1 MAVTYG
7 FYNSL
12 NHDRTYDAIQMSS
25 IFDGIIKDGIFE
37 AIGDQLEVSANSGMI
52 ITVGTGRAWFD
63 HTWTLNDSLLPL
75 EVEEAEIVLDRIDSV
90 ILEVNADIMTRAN
103 SIYILKG
110 SASSSPVHPS
120 LINTEDIHQYRLAD
134 ITVGAGVTEITQA
147 NITNYIG
154 TSDTPFITGVL
165 ETMDVDMLVAQ
176 WQDEYRQMTAA
187 DHQAYTSSLNA
198 DHTAYENQ
206 RMADDASFDA
216 WFQNKMNEVLAWYQ
230 NLQVTIDQNVAVKL
244 QNEIGTLSL
253 LQTQTKTN
261 LVAAI
266 NELVTNSYPCFIR
279 ATCAEDFAGNR
290 IELSYNGQVVDS
302 KIVPSVAPY
311 IVEFAVKETGLY
323 TVTETV
329 NQISAQ
335 VTVTNYTIYNVGLYL
350 GSIVV
355 TVDEAFIGRLITCSD
370 GHTTK
375 TWTADGLTHTF
386 SVGLGTW
393 TIKGVTASGVERT
406 ATVNVTEYT
415 QYTAAL
421 YLGAINLTCDE
432 DFIGHNITCS
442 DGNDTITWMCTGTTH
457 TFSVGL
463 GTWTISST
471 IDGNTFTTEVTVT
484 EYTEY
489 DAELHTN
496 IELNLTVYS
505 AAADT
510 VYYYEDNNTSTT
522 PITLCTTNNS
532 GEGSGTIV
540 IPGNGNK
547 TITFYSTI
555 AKDTTSGT
563 NIYSKSVN
571 LTNGTTELK
580 VMPEGAV
587 YWYGWKLVEPHKS
600 GQGGTS
606 ASGGFNT
613 NEMYTACAVDP
624 NTSDASYYFDFT
636 LPNGFKEPFTTIKAI
651 GRSTTTSWNSP
662 NGSCKKTNSSGLGAY
677 NIGTFTVSGSN
688 YSLISSSTEGWDPN
702 HPNNVT
708 FAGTD
713 NNKDQSANTR
723 YAYCKAIWLE

>member
-75 EVEEAEIVLDRIDSV
+75 TVEEAEIVLDRIDSV

-134 ITVGAGVTEITQA
+134 IAVGAGTTEITQA
-147 NITNYIG
+147 DITNYIG

-187 DHQAYTSSLNA
+187 DHQSYTSSLNA

-206 RMADDASFDA
+206 RIADDALFDE

-230 NLQVTIDQNVAVKL
+230 NLQVTIDQNVAVRL

-279 ATCAEDFAGNR
+279 ATCSEDFAGNR

-302 KIVPSVAPY
+302 KIVPSVSPY

-323 TVTETV
+323 TITETV

-335 VTVTNYTIYNVGLYL
+335 VTVTIYTVYNVGLY
-350 GSIVV
+350 
-355 TVDEAFIGRLITCSD
+355 
-370 GHTTK
+370 
-375 TWTADGLTHTF
+375 
-386 SVGLGTW
+386 
-393 TIKGVTASGVERT
+393 
-406 ATVNVTEYT
+406 
-415 QYTAAL
+415 
-421 YLGAINLTCDE
+421 
-432 DFIGHNITCS
+432 
-442 DGNDTITWMCTGTTH
+442 
-457 TFSVGL
+457 
-463 GTWTISST
+463 
-471 IDGNTFTTEVTVT
+471 
-484 EYTEY
+484 
-489 DAELHTN
+489 
-496 IELNLTVYS
+496 
-505 AAADT
+505 
-510 VYYYEDNNTSTT
+510 
-522 PITLCTTNNS
+522 
-532 GEGSGTIV
+532 
-540 IPGNGNK
+540 
-547 TITFYSTI
+547 
-555 AKDTTSGT
+555 
-563 NIYSKSVN
+563 
-571 LTNGTTELK
+571 
-580 VMPEGAV
+580 
-587 YWYGWKLVEPHKS
+587 
-600 GQGGTS
+600 
-606 ASGGFNT
+606 
-613 NEMYTACAVDP
+613 
-624 NTSDASYYFDFT
+624 
-636 LPNGFKEPFTTIKAI
+636 
-651 GRSTTTSWNSP
+651 
-662 NGSCKKTNSSGLGAY
+662 
-677 NIGTFTVSGSN
+677 
-688 YSLISSSTEGWDPN
+688 
-702 HPNNVT
+702 
-708 FAGTD
+708 
-713 NNKDQSANTR
+713 
-723 YAYCKAIWLE
+723 